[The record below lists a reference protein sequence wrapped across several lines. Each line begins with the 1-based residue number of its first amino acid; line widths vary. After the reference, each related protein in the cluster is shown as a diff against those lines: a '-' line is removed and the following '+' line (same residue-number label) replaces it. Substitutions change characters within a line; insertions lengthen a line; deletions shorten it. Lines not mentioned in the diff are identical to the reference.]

1 MIYKVHNY
9 CWGGHG
15 HYASRV
21 PKDVPTSLTISSIS
35 YVAFT
40 QIKGLVFEAEHF
52 VSFPYSEFR
61 NEYSV
66 TATVTPFLERD

>member
-9 CWGGHG
+9 SWGGHG
-15 HYASRV
+15 DYAPRV
-21 PKDVPTSLTISSIS
+21 PKNVATSLTISSIS
-35 YVAFT
+35 HVDFT

-66 TATVTPFLERD
+66 TSTVTLFLKQE